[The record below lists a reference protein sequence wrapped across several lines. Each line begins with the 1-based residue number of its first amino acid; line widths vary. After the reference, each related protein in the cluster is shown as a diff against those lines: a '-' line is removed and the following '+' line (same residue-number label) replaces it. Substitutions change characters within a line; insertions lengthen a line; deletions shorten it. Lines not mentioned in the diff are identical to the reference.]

1 MNLIGK
7 LNHAIDI
14 EYDAKNSE
22 IDELLLIPIEDRI
35 LKGDTIS
42 NIEIEILNPWAE
54 IIGHGKTDDGRP
66 YLEYDENRVFF
77 TKVKIFCKNNYSK
90 FREGSPVTL
99 HNNNYKFDFIVI
111 EDNDFEMVL
120 ETDFLFNSIDKTYV
134 KSKGWQLDNAKVD
147 IRYIV
152 KRSTEVLSHYPK
164 KYKLLDGI
172 FEGSI
177 LPKISEECLKR
188 GKEIANQTNL
198 NYTQQ
203 EAFANAYATE
213 NYFLIQGPPGT
224 GKTLLLA
231 HLALQFAKEGKK
243 VLITASTHTAINN
256 ALQKASYISGYEH
269 IIKVG
274 KKYQTENLNYDG
286 SKVINI
292 EDLNYSKYTNQSKG
306 IIVGATCYSP
316 FTKKLAF
323 MDWDIVIIDE
333 AGQLSIPLAFAAMVK
348 GDKYILIGDHKQLPP
363 IISNKHEDVTFNKSI
378 FEHLFQYS
386 SGIMLDI
393 TYRMNIPINYFPS
406 KQFYN
411 GKLLPD
417 ESNANWLLKIDNN
430 FSNHQDILDVNKPE
444 ILCCH
449 TQSSENSRSEFEGKM
464 IFEFVSEY
472 LNKGVNPKD
481 IAIIT
486 PLRAQVRQ
494 IKKALS
500 DLPNYKNI
508 KDSLFVDTIEH
519 IQGQERDIIIFS
531 LAISD
536 PIKVKQRA
544 DFFLNPNRLNVAL
557 TRSKKKRIVIAN
569 KALFQLQSYDGNLL
583 TLIKNFKDFYEVSTK
598 IEL

>member
-1 MNLIGK
+1 MTLIER
-7 LNHAIDI
+7 LNKAIDV
-14 EYDAKNSE
+14 EYDTRNSE
-22 IDELLLIPIEDRI
+22 VDELLLIPIEDRVQ
-35 LKGDTIS
+35 KGDTIS
-42 NIEIEILNPWAE
+42 DVEIEILNPFPK
-54 IIGHGKTDDGRP
+54 IIGSGKTDDGKF
-66 YLEYDENRVFF
+66 YFQTDKNIISF
-77 TKVKIFCKNNYSK
+77 TEVKIICKDNYSK

-99 HNNNYKFDFIVI
+99 HNKHYTFDLIVK
-111 EDNDFEMVL
+111 EDNDIEMIL
-120 ETDFLFNSIDKTYV
+120 ESDWGDKSIDKTYV
-134 KSKGWQLDNAKVD
+134 KSYGWQLDNAKVD
-147 IRYIV
+147 IRHIV
-152 KRSTEVLSHYPK
+152 KKSTEILSCK
-164 KYKLLDGI
+164 TEKYKMLNGI

-177 LPKISEECLKR
+177 LPKISGERLKR
-188 GKEIANQTNL
+188 GRQLASQTNL
-198 NYTQQ
+198 NNTQQ

-224 GKTLLLA
+224 GKTWLLA

-256 ALQKASYISGYEH
+256 ALQKASTLSGYEH

-274 KKYQTENLNYDG
+274 KKFQTENLNYDG

-292 EDLNYSKYTNQSKG
+292 EDFSRSDYTNQSQG

-333 AGQLSIPLAFAAMVK
+333 AGQLSIPLAIAAMVK
-348 GDKYILIGDHKQLPP
+348 GEKYILIGDHKQLPP
-363 IISNKHEDVTFNKSI
+363 IISEKQEDVTFTRSI

-393 TYRMNIPINYFPS
+393 TYRMNTAINDFPS

-417 ESNANWLLKIDNN
+417 KSNANWLLKIDNN
-430 FSNHQDILDVNKPE
+430 FLSNQEILDINKPE

-449 TQSSENSRSEFEGKM
+449 KQPSENSRSEFEGRM
-464 IFEFVSEY
+464 ISEFVNGY

-486 PLRAQVRQ
+486 PFRAQVRQ
-494 IKKALS
+494 INKALS
-500 DLPNYKNI
+500 KLPNYKSI
-508 KDSLFVDTIEH
+508 KDSLFVDTIER
-519 IQGQERDIIIFS
+519 IQGQERDVIIFS

-536 PIKVKQRA
+536 PIKAKQRA
-544 DFFLNPNRLNVAL
+544 DFFFNPNRLNVAL
-557 TRSKKKRIVIAN
+557 TRPKKKRIVIAN

-583 TLIKNFKDFYEVSTK
+583 ALIKNFKDFYEISTK